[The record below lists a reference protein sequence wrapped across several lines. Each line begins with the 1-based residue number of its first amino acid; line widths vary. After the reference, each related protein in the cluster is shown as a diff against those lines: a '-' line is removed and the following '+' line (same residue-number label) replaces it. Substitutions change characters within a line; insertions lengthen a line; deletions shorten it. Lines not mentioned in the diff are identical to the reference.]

1 MEVRERP
8 GTGQVSF
15 PLPCGHDTEGVQ
27 METLSLQGVRC
38 FGERQ
43 ELPIRPVTLLVGE
56 NSAGKSTVLAM
67 VRAAWDIAYRRTEP
81 DFNEE
86 PFDLGGYDAIA
97 YYHGGQGKRAH
108 DFLIESRF
116 RRPAFR
122 SPSRARPPAPGR
134 TASYHKVTGTFIE
147 RAGQPFLSEWT
158 SKKGDAM
165 LRIRA
170 DRDTFQVVLARG
182 DSVLLNESGLKLA
195 RGEPLD
201 RLVSMSILQRV
212 SKRGPKDVDDT
223 MTTLLGMLPGPLP
236 GTLVPGEPRPIAGA
250 PIRSKPVRTYNPK
263 RETQE
268 PEGSHVPMELATLH
282 GTRPEEFEEL
292 ASALVK
298 YGKDANLFSKLQV
311 KRLGKK
317 AGDPFQLLVA
327 IDKHPFNLRDVGYG
341 VSQVLPIL
349 VDTLTAPKG
358 QTFLLQQPE
367 VHLHPRAQA
376 ALGSLLVTQAATRRQ
391 TFVVETHSDYL
402 VDRVRMD
409 IRDGRSELKA
419 KDVVILYFERL
430 GGRATVHPITID
442 DRGNLEKVPTG
453 YRRFFLEEERRL
465 LGI

>member
-8 GTGQVSF
+8 GAGQVSF
-15 PLPCGHDTEGVQ
+15 PLPCSHDTEGVQ
-27 METLSLQGVRC
+27 MEILSLQGVRC

-108 DFLIESRF
+108 DFLIEASF
-116 RRPAFR
+116 RGPGFR
-122 SPSRARPPAPGR
+122 SPSRGRPPAPGR
-134 TASYHKVTGTFIE
+134 AASYHKVTGTFIE

-158 SKKGDAM
+158 SEKGDET

-170 DRDTFQVVLARG
+170 DKDTFQVVLTRG
-182 DSVLLNESGLKLA
+182 ASVLLEESGLELS
-195 RGEPLD
+195 RGAPLD
-201 RLVSMSILQRV
+201 QLASEIMFRPASLAGRARHDDQVLRVFLQ
-212 SKRGPKDVDDT
+212 
-223 MTTLLGMLPGPLP
+223 LLTNAAGRNEL
-236 GTLVPGEPRPIAGA
+236 RPIAGA

-292 ASALVK
+292 ASALTT

-327 IDKHPFNLRDVGYG
+327 LDKHAFNLRDVGYG

-409 IRDGRSELKA
+409 IRDGRSDLKS

>member
-1 MEVRERP
+1 
-8 GTGQVSF
+8 
-15 PLPCGHDTEGVQ
+15 
-27 METLSLQGVRC
+27 METLSLEGVRC

-43 ELPIRPVTLLVGE
+43 NLPIRPVTLLVGE
-56 NSAGKSTVLAM
+56 NSSGKSTVLAM

-108 DFLIESRF
+108 DFHIEATFDAPAARQN
-116 RRPAFR
+116 RP
-122 SPSRARPPAPGR
+122 PSRY
-134 TASYHKVTGTFIE
+134 SGTFVE
-147 RAGQPFLSEWT
+147 RAGQPFLAEWET
-158 SKKGDAM
+158 EQGDLRLHIKSADDVFQFVLRRGDVIILDEKSKKGPDFPRGLPLDDLVFM
-165 LRIRA
+165 
-170 DRDTFQVVLARG
+170 VLHNR
-182 DSVLLNESGLKLA
+182 
-195 RGEPLD
+195 RGEKKLSFD
-201 RLVSMSILQRV
+201 EVRAQLFRLLQ
-212 SKRGPKDVDDT
+212 GP
-223 MTTLLGMLPGPLP
+223 GHS
-236 GTLVPGEPRPIAGA
+236 EPRPIAGA

-263 RETQE
+263 REVQE

-282 GTRPEEFEEL
+282 GTSLEEFED
-292 ASALVK
+292 LVVRLTA
-298 YGKDANLFSKLQV
+298 YGRDANLFSKLHV

-327 IDKHPFNLRDVGYG
+327 VDRYLFNLRDVGYG

-376 ALGSLLVTQAATRRQ
+376 ALGSLLIEQAARRNQ

-409 IRDGRSELKA
+409 IRDARSSLKA
-419 KDVVILYFERL
+419 KDVVILYFERS
-430 GGRATVHPITID
+430 GGRAMVYPITID
-442 DRGNLEKVPTG
+442 DQGNLVDVPLG

-465 LGI
+465 LGV